1 MHEENN
7 ESVLN
12 GSERGEQGKRV
23 EWVRTIYLNMA
34 STLNLSLKS
43 GD

>member
-1 MHEENN
+1 MHEENK

-12 GSERGEQGKRV
+12 GSERGEQGKRI
-23 EWVRTIYLNMA
+23 EWVGTIYLNMA
-34 STLNLSLKS
+34 ITLKLSLKS